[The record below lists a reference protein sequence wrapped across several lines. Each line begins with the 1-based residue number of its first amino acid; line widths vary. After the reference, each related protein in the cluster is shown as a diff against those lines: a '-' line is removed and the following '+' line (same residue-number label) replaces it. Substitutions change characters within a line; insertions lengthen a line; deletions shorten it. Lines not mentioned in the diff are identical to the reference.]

1 VKNPDFTPKNLFF
14 SNFRGGARA
23 GGAPPPLDP
32 PLYSATLSEKGQ
44 DFESWIRPWNR
55 KFEIRKKI
63 KYIIIS
69 NLNVQS
75 GWYTQYIIELFG
87 ELLCNDL
94 NIQTDSMW

>member
-1 VKNPDFTPKNLFF
+1 MIFWRKIVIFHTKYPKIF
-14 SNFRGGARA
+14 
-23 GGAPPPLDP
+23 APPFARRIFFKCAP
-32 PLYSATLSEKGQ
+32 PNLK
-44 DFESWIRPWNR
+44 SWIRPWNR